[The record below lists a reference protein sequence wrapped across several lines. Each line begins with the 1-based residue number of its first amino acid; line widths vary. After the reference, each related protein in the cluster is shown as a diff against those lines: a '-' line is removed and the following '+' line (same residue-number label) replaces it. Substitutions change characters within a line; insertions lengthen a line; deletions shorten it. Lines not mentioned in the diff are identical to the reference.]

1 MNTKIEKLERE
12 IEKAEAKIEDLKQKV
27 SDFKAQKT
35 ELENV
40 EYISACRE
48 ANLSPA
54 ELIDFL
60 KSKRLTGQKGE
71 DNES

>member
-12 IEKAEAKIEDLKQKV
+12 IEKAEAKIADLKQKV
-27 SDFKAQKT
+27 SDLKAHKT

-40 EYISACRE
+40 EYVSACRE

-54 ELIDFL
+54 ELIEFL